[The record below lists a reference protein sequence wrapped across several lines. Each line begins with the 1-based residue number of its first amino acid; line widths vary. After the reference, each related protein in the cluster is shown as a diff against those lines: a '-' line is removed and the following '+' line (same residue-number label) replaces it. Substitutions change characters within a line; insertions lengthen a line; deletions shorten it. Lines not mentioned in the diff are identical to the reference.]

1 MARKFLT
8 PIDLGKLELQN
19 ARIQNL
25 ATVSAPASPVEGQIY
40 YDTNDKVV
48 KTWNGTAWINASQG
62 TQGTTGA
69 QGTVGSQGAVGSQ
82 GVQGTTGIGTQGTV
96 GAQGTG
102 GTQGTAGTSPSG
114 SATLSDVI
122 MLGGM

>member
-25 ATVSAPASPVEGQIY
+25 ATVNKPANPVEGQIY
-40 YDTNDKVV
+40 YDTDDKVV

-62 TQGTTGA
+62 TQG
-69 QGTVGSQGAVGSQ
+69 V
-82 GVQGTTGIGTQGTV
+82 QGTV
-96 GAQGTG
+96 GAQGTAG
-102 GTQGTAGTSPSG
+102 AQGLDGANGTQGTEGSTGAQGTDG
-114 SATLSDVI
+114 AQ
-122 MLGGM
+122 

>member
-8 PIDLGKLELQN
+8 PIDLNKLELQN

-25 ATVSAPASPVEGQIY
+25 ATAPADPTVGQIY
-40 YDTNDKVV
+40 YDTVLGYLR
-48 KTWNGTAWINASQG
+48 TWSGSAWQAAG

-69 QGTVGSQGAVGSQ
+69 QGATGA
-82 GVQGTTGIGTQGTV
+82 GTQGT
-96 GAQGTG
+96 QGTIG
-102 GTQGTAGTSPSG
+102 SQGTAGTSPSG
-114 SATLSDVI
+114 SATVADVL